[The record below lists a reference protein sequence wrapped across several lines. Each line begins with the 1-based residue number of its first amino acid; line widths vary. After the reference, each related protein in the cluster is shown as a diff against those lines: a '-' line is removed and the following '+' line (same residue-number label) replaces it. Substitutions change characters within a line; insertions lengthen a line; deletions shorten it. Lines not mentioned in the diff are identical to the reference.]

1 MLIWI
6 NFVFWTVK
14 GMQLVTELERDLQV
28 ATIIVKVNYASP
40 SSSQAPQV
48 CQNVCVSHDNWVCMM
63 IRVSDFF
70 FVLGLISPEW
80 TQTLVKGHL

>member
-1 MLIWI
+1 LS
-6 NFVFWTVK
+6 VDLDQLCLWTVK

-28 ATIIVKVNYASP
+28 ATIIVKVNYAS

-70 FVLGLISPEW
+70 LSLN
-80 TQTLVKGHL
+80 

>member
-1 MLIWI
+1 
-6 NFVFWTVK
+6 
-14 GMQLVTELERDLQV
+14 MQLVTELERDLQV
-28 ATIIVKVNYASP
+28 ATIIVKVNYAS
-40 SSSQAPQV
+40 SSSQAPQA

-63 IRVSDFF
+63 ILVSDF

>member
-1 MLIWI
+1 
-6 NFVFWTVK
+6 
-14 GMQLVTELERDLQV
+14 MQLVTELERDLQV
-28 ATIIVKVNYASP
+28 ATIIVKVNYASSS